1 MIYSNLIMKK
11 IFFIVNPISGKGKH
25 NITADYIKTFFDE
38 KAFDIHVLYSTYK
51 RHAIELTLQALSAGA
66 DIIVACGGDGTIHEV
81 ATQVVGKDV
90 VFGVVPVGSGNGLA
104 SNLSIPKDIEQAIIR
119 VRDGKVMNMDVGSIN
134 GEYFF
139 SNMGFGIDAT
149 IIDNYEK
156 SGKRKLGAY
165 IKAALNSAQ
174 QYKAKRML
182 VTYKGQTKEVNPLLL
197 FISNSNEMGYNMS
210 LTPKASL
217 TDGLLDYLMV
227 PKINLLKQLT
237 FGLYVILKKTE
248 KFRKTDYVQSDHITV
263 EIIGQERNG
272 FQMDGEYYE
281 YDTNQFE
288 IRVIKGGLRVLC

>member
-1 MIYSNLIMKK
+1 MKK

-25 NITADYIKTFFDE
+25 NITLEYIKTLFDE
-38 KAFDIHVLYSTYK
+38 KSFDVHVLNSTYK
-51 RHAIELTLQALSAGA
+51 RHAVTLTQEALAANA

-81 ATQVVGKDV
+81 ATEVVGKDV
-90 VFGVVPVGSGNGLA
+90 IFGVVPVGSGNGLA
-104 SNLSIPKDIEQAIIR
+104 SNLSIPKDIEKAILR
-119 VRDGKVMNMDVGSIN
+119 VRDGKAMNMDVGCVN

-165 IKAALNSAQ
+165 IKAALHSAQ
-174 QYKAKRML
+174 HYKTKRML
-182 VTYKGQTKEVNPLLL
+182 VTYNGQTKEVNPLLL

-227 PKINLLKQLT
+227 PKINIFKQLT

-248 KFRKTDYVQSDHITV
+248 KFRKTDYVQTDKINV
-263 EIIGQERNG
+263 EIVGQEKNG

-281 YDTNQFE
+281 YDTNKFE
-288 IRVIKGGLRVLC
+288 ISMIKGGLRVLY

>member
-1 MIYSNLIMKK
+1 MKK
-11 IFFIVNPISGKGKH
+11 IYFIVNPISGKGKH
-25 NITADYIKTFFDE
+25 SITLEYIKSFFDE
-38 KAFDIHVLYSTYK
+38 SKYNIHVLNSTYK
-51 RHAIELTLQALSAGA
+51 RHAITLTQEALAAHA

-81 ATQVVGKDV
+81 ATQVVDKNV
-90 VFGVVPVGSGNGLA
+90 LFGIVPVGSGNGLA

-119 VRDGKVMNMDVGSIN
+119 VRDGQILKMDVGVVN

-174 QYKAKRML
+174 HYTAKKMY

-227 PKINLLKQLT
+227 PKINIFKQLT
-237 FGLYVILKKTE
+237 FGLYVLLKKTE
-248 KFRKTDYVQSDHITV
+248 KFRKTDYVQIDHITV
-263 EIIGQERNG
+263 EIVGEQKNG

-281 YDTNQFE
+281 YDTNKFE
-288 IRVIKGGLRVLC
+288 IKMVKGGLQVLY

>member
-1 MIYSNLIMKK
+1 MKK
-11 IFFIVNPISGKGKH
+11 IYFIVNPISGKGKH
-25 NITADYIKTFFDE
+25 NITLEYINTLFDSANYE
-38 KAFDIHVLYSTYK
+38 VHVSYSTYK
-51 RHAIELTLQALSAGA
+51 RHAIQLTQEALAAHA

-81 ATQVVGKDV
+81 ATEVVGKDV

-104 SNLSIPKDIEQAIIR
+104 SNLSIPKDIEKAVLR
-119 VRDGKVMNMDVGSIN
+119 VRDGKVIKMDVGSVN

-174 QYKAKRML
+174 HYTAKKMY
-182 VTYKGQTKEVNPLLL
+182 VSYKGQTKEVNPLLL

-217 TDGLLDYLMV
+217 TDGMLDYLMV
-227 PKINLLKQLT
+227 PKINIFKQLT
-237 FGLYVILKKTE
+237 FGLYVLLKKTD
-248 KFRKTDYVQSDHITV
+248 KFRKTDYVQTDQITV
-263 EIIGQERNG
+263 EIVGEQKNG

-281 YDTNQFE
+281 YDTNKFE
-288 IRVIKGGLRVLC
+288 IRMIKGGLQVLC

>member
-1 MIYSNLIMKK
+1 MW
-11 IFFIVNPISGKGKH
+11 
-25 NITADYIKTFFDE
+25 
-38 KAFDIHVLYSTYK
+38 
-51 RHAIELTLQALSAGA
+51 R
-66 DIIVACGGDGTIHEV
+66 DGTIHEV

>member
-1 MIYSNLIMKK
+1 MKK

-25 NITADYIKTFFDE
+25 NITLEYIKTLFDE
-38 KAFDIHVLYSTYK
+38 KAFDLHVLYSTYK
-51 RHAIELTLQALSAGA
+51 RHAITLTQEALEANA

-81 ATQVVGKDV
+81 ATEVVGKDV
-90 VFGVVPVGSGNGLA
+90 IFGVVPVGSGNGLA
-104 SNLSIPKDIEQAIIR
+104 SNLSIPKDIEKAILR
-119 VRDGKVMNMDVGSIN
+119 VRDGKVMNMDVGCVN

-165 IKAALNSAQ
+165 IKAALHSAK
-174 QYKAKRML
+174 YYTTKKML
-182 VTYKGQTKEVNPLLL
+182 VTYKGETKEVNPLLL

-227 PKINLLKQLT
+227 PKINLFKQLT
-237 FGLYVILKKTE
+237 FGLYVILKKTD
-248 KFRKTDYVQSDHITV
+248 KFRKTDYVQTDKITV
-263 EIIGQERNG
+263 EIVGQEKNG

-281 YDTNQFE
+281 YDTNKFE
-288 IRVIKGGLRVLC
+288 ISMIKGGLRVLC